1 MKRPLLGTRLFLSI
15 TTIFVAL
22 VLAFIAYLHFDVEL
36 SSTLRDDAFFFWFVI
51 SLAIVLV
58 GVLLW
63 FSRKMDSRISRS
75 SREENAQMRRQL
87 TQNISHELKTPVSG
101 IQGYLETVLQN
112 PDLPEE
118 KRRLFLERSLAQTQR
133 LSALLRDLSVLNRMD
148 DADAA
153 SLYPFRLVDIA
164 ETLDLLRRETAPAFQ
179 ARRMTLRLQTP
190 KMIDLNGNETLIY
203 SVFRN
208 LLDNAL
214 TYAGEGATVTVTAR
228 RDGPLWHFTFADDG
242 PGVPAEHLP
251 RLFERFYRVET
262 GRSRATGGTGLG
274 LSIVK
279 NAILLHGGTITA
291 TSPTGPSASASSG
304 SSGPGLRF
312 DFTLHR

>member
-1 MKRPLLGTRLFLSI
+1 MKRPSLGTRLFLSI
-15 TTIFVAL
+15 TAIFVAL
-22 VLAFIAYLHFDVEL
+22 VLAFIAYLHFDVQL
-36 SSTLRDDAFFFWFVI
+36 STTLRDDAFFFWFVI

-153 SLYPFRLVDIA
+153 ALYPFRLVDIA

-203 SVFRN
+203 SIFRN

-291 TSPTGPSASASSG
+291 TSPAGPAAAAPSG
-304 SSGPGLRF
+304 TSGPGLRF

>member
-1 MKRPLLGTRLFLSI
+1 MRPVSLGTRLFLSI
-15 TTIFVAL
+15 FTIFLAL
-22 VLAFIAYLHFDVEL
+22 VLAFVLYLHFDVQL
-36 SSTLRDDAFFFWFVI
+36 SATLHDDAVFLWFVFV
-51 SLAIVLV
+51 LAILLV
-58 GVLLW
+58 AVLLW
-63 FSRKMDSRISRS
+63 YSRKMNRIISRTS
-75 SREENAQMRRQL
+75 QAENALMRRQL

-153 SLYPFRLVDIA
+153 SLYPFRLVDVA
-164 ETLDLLRRETAPAFQ
+164 ETLDLLSRETAPAFA
-179 ARRMTLRLQTP
+179 ARRMKLRFQVP
-190 KMIDLNGNETLIY
+190 EMIDLNGNETLIY
-203 SVFRN
+203 SIFRN

-214 TYAGEGATVTVTAR
+214 AYAGEGATVTLSAR
-228 RDGPLWHFTFADDG
+228 RDGPFWHFTYTDDG
-242 PGVPAEHLP
+242 PGVPQEHLP
-251 RLFERFYRVET
+251 RLFERFYRIDT

-291 TSPTGPSASASSG
+291 TSPAGPAG
-304 SSGPGLRF
+304 SGLRF

>member
-1 MKRPLLGTRLFLSI
+1 MRPVSLGTRLFLSI
-15 TTIFVAL
+15 FTIFLAL
-22 VLAFIAYLHFDVEL
+22 VLAFVLYLHFDVQL
-36 SSTLRDDAFFFWFVI
+36 STTLHDDAVFLWFVVV
-51 SLAIVLV
+51 LAILLV
-58 GVLLW
+58 AVLLW
-63 FSRKMDSRISRS
+63 YSRKMNRIISRTS
-75 SREENAQMRRQL
+75 QAENALMRRQL

-153 SLYPFRLVDIA
+153 SLYPFRLVDVA
-164 ETLDLLRRETAPAFQ
+164 ETLDLLSRETAPAFA
-179 ARRMTLRLQTP
+179 ARRMTLRFQVP
-190 KMIDLNGNETLIY
+190 EMIDLNGNETLIY
-203 SVFRN
+203 SIFRN

-214 TYAGEGATVTVTAR
+214 AYAGEGATVTLSAR
-228 RDGPLWHFTFADDG
+228 RDGPFWHFTYTDDG
-242 PGVPAEHLP
+242 PGVPQEHLP
-251 RLFERFYRVET
+251 RLFERFYRIDT

-291 TSPTGPSASASSG
+291 TSPAGPAG
-304 SSGPGLRF
+304 SGLRF